1 MPARELRMFSAKLN
15 GLLIRA
21 CNQVNRQYSLHA
33 TSLAP
38 LDSRVAAI
46 EIYMLCPQHGLL
58 FEGSD
63 VDRVINW
70 VSALQTDR
78 QRIKPMKCNHCSG
91 TGIGLESIASVKC
104 NSKFIPR

>member
-21 CNQVNRQYSLHA
+21 CNRVNRQYSLHA
-33 TSLAP
+33 TSLP
-38 LDSRVAAI
+38 PQDNRVAAL

-63 VDRVINW
+63 VERIINW
-70 VSALQTDR
+70 VSALQPDA
-78 QRIKPMKCNHCSG
+78 QRAKPMECSG
-91 TGIGLESIASVKC
+91 
-104 NSKFIPR
+104 KFISR